1 MQETVNWS
9 SELTLS
15 REKVVMSE
23 EYSIADSKQT
33 DFGFRVDAQEEDP
46 LRPDSPCPFRS
57 LHMTLSRVGPPMLA
71 PGNRGLLE
79 WWHDPWHSCPV
90 SS

>member
-1 MQETVNWS
+1 
-9 SELTLS
+9 
-15 REKVVMSE
+15 MSE
-23 EYSIADSKQT
+23 EYSIADNKQT

-71 PGNRGLLE
+71 PGN
-79 WWHDPWHSCPV
+79 
-90 SS
+90 

>member
-33 DFGFRVDAQEEDP
+33 DFSFGVDAQAEDP
-46 LRPDSPCPFRS
+46 LRLDTPCPS
-57 LHMTLSRVGPPMLA
+57 GLSA
-71 PGNRGLLE
+71 
-79 WWHDPWHSCPV
+79 
-90 SS
+90 

>member
-33 DFGFRVDAQEEDP
+33 DFGFGVDAQENPGGTPED
-46 LRPDSPCPFRS
+46 
-57 LHMTLSRVGPPMLA
+57 
-71 PGNRGLLE
+71 
-79 WWHDPWHSCPV
+79 
-90 SS
+90 

>member
-23 EYSIADSKQT
+23 EYSIADSKRK
-33 DFGFRVDAQEEDP
+33 DFGLGVDAQTEDP
-46 LRPDSPCPFRS
+46 LRPDSPCPS
-57 LHMTLSRVGPPMLA
+57 
-71 PGNRGLLE
+71 GLFA
-79 WWHDPWHSCPV
+79 
-90 SS
+90 